1 MDGKFLRG
9 AAKAQ
14 GRRIPL
20 LAAVEHTTGLVL
32 AQLDVGEKAGEVTR
46 FQPLLDCSS
55 THQRGHRTP
64 PGGGLGITYG
74 LYGPVVVTGRGDPT
88 GGYGALSPHRESHI
102 HDVCAAVSDVRAE
115 RRTWPLV
122 GEAAACVELMA
133 AARCQVAAI

>member
-46 FQPLLDCSS
+46 YSIAV
-55 THQRGHRTP
+55 QRISVGTGHRLAGASASPTAC
-64 PGGGLGITYG
+64 T
-74 LYGPVVVTGRGDPT
+74 GP
-88 GGYGALSPHRESHI
+88 S
-102 HDVCAAVSDVRAE
+102 
-115 RRTWPLV
+115 W
-122 GEAAACVELMA
+122 
-133 AARCQVAAI
+133 

>member
-74 LYGPVVVTGRGDPT
+74 LYGPVVVTGRG
-88 GGYGALSPHRESHI
+88 G
-102 HDVCAAVSDVRAE
+102 
-115 RRTWPLV
+115 
-122 GEAAACVELMA
+122 
-133 AARCQVAAI
+133 